1 MVDGLNASPEELERL
16 ITIKTAECEGIETH
30 GDDHV
35 IEVDNKS
42 LTHRPDLWGH
52 YGMAREVAAITAL
65 DKAVG
70 DGSISVERLE
80 QSLARIAR
88 LKQRFVQPYR
98 PVVISD
104 AKLIV
109 GCRSHRALLH
119 SIHQTRER
127 LAKATV

>member
-1 MVDGLNASPEELERL
+1 L
-16 ITIKTAECEGIETH
+16 ICK
-30 GDDHV
+30 DR
-35 IEVDNKS
+35 N
-42 LTHRPDLWGH
+42 
-52 YGMAREVAAITAL
+52 REVAAITAL

-104 AKLIV
+104 ARLIV